1 MIRRPPRSTR
11 SDTLFP
17 YPALFRSVLCGLQ
30 SVVLPLQFG
39 GNLPYAPLAT
49 RPSRCITRSI
59 ASAINRCGT
68 VTTAFWIS
76 CSKRNRPPRAESPW
90 IEAMPPGYSA
100 AGHPPPRRRVP
111 RSRRHPQRL
120 GALSMPPPGQDVI
133 ADYRSL
139 GLTLGAHP
147 VSLLRERLRR
157 ERCLGKIGRA
167 SCRERV
173 CQSG

>member
-76 CSKRNRPPRAESPW
+76 CSKRNRPPRAASPW
-90 IEAMPPGYSA
+90 IEAMPPEYSA
-100 AGHPPPRRRVP
+100 AGHPPPRRRDP
-111 RSRRHPQRL
+111 RSRSHPQPL
-120 GALSMPPPGQDVI
+120 GPLSMTPPGQDFH
-133 ADYRSL
+133 ADYRPPPPPL
-139 GLTLGAHP
+139 HP
-147 VSLLRERLRR
+147 PQAPLLCER
-157 ERCLGKIGRA
+157 
-167 SCRERV
+167 
-173 CQSG
+173 